1 MAEITEEKIL
11 EIVIASSQQG
21 ILISDIYEKLGI
33 RPKSSKD
40 KDRREEVKK
49 LLDNLLSSRKIKMK
63 KNRYYAN
70 EVKPATVKSNSQIQT
85 SQQTFDLSSLEKEI
99 EAIVKRAVLEAFKS
113 YFGDS
118 KSEKDFDRVYDEVKD
133 SFGYAKLEEI
143 RKQLGMSEEQFYGKF
158 RNYILKNY
166 QLIEGG
172 SEGIVLHGTL
182 YGIVKKR

>member
-11 EIVIASSQQG
+11 EIIIASGQQG
-21 ILISDIYEKLGI
+21 ISISDIYEKLGI
-33 RPKSSKD
+33 KPRSSKD
-40 KDRREEVKK
+40 KDTREEVKK
-49 LLDNLLSSRKIKMK
+49 LLDNLLSSHKIKK
-63 KNRYYAN
+63 RNKRYYAN
-70 EVKPATVKSNSQIQT
+70 EVKPATVKSNSQTQT

-133 SFGYAKLEEI
+133 SFGYARLEEI
-143 RKQLGMSEEQFYGKF
+143 RKQLGMTEEQFYGKF
-158 RNYILKNY
+158 RDYILKNY
-166 QLIEGG
+166 QLIDGG
-172 SEGIVLHGTL
+172 SEGILIHGSL